1 MKRKFVKESVI
12 LMYRITILILILIIV
27 FLSFWIL
34 IPSLLVPNIFVLPE
48 LSTLGYTQVAVTVE
62 IGNESGTVKL
72 AEKCYELSMVVDRSQ
87 AVSIDNGIKKIVSF
101 RPNTHDLINDMLKSF
116 DIKVIMVKVTE
127 MKNNTYFAK
136 LLLGQ
141 RTFVLGLDSRPS
153 DAIAIAAR
161 TDYEVPIYVNES
173 LLKTVGKRTC

>member
-1 MKRKFVKESVI
+1 MKRKFIKESVI
-12 LMYRITILILILIIV
+12 LKYRITILILILIIA
-27 FLSFWIL
+27 FLSFWVLVPNFL
-34 IPSLLVPNIFVLPE
+34 IPNIFVLPE
-48 LSTLGYTQVAVTVE
+48 LSTLGYTQVAVTIE

-72 AEKCYELSMVVDRSQ
+72 VEKCYELSMIVDRSQ
-87 AVSIDNGIKKIVSF
+87 AISIDNGINRIIGF

-116 DIKVIMVKVTE
+116 DIKVIMVKITE
-127 MKNNTYFAK
+127 MENNTYFAK

-141 RTFVLGLDSRPS
+141 KAFVLSLDSRPS

-173 LLKTVGKRTC
+173 LLKTVGEKTC